1 METVL
6 SGEPIVPGSGA
17 GELLCADVGLSFWGG
32 VDPVSG
38 AVIDSRHPLRGQSVA
53 GRVLA
58 IPNGRGSC
66 TGSQVILELLL
77 GDQAPAAIVLRR
89 PDEIIALGVIVAE
102 ELFGR
107 SMPVVSVGEAG
118 FARLLEHRGR
128 VSVADALVALGDDGA
143 TTAATTLA
151 SPPPQ
156 PPSSSSLTMSADDEA
171 MLEGRDGRAV
181 QVAMKIVARM
191 AALQRA
197 PELIDIS
204 QVHIDGCTYIGPGSL
219 RFAETMAAWGGR
231 VRVPTT
237 LNSGSV
243 DRRKWRE
250 LGVPTT
256 LGDPASAL
264 GDAYVAMGAAPS
276 FTCAPYLLPSA
287 PALGEHVAWGESNAV
302 VYANSCLGARTQKYA
317 DFLDLCMALT
327 GRAPRAGA
335 HLDAARA
342 PSVELRVSAELAA
355 AAAREA
361 HDADAL
367 WPTLGY
373 LCGLRSEARVPL
385 VTGLEAL
392 SPTTDDLK
400 GFAAAFGTS
409 ASVPLFHLAGH
420 TPEAAEAAA
429 ALAASGGGGGGGGGG
444 DGGGSG
450 SLDGS
455 SHEVVDLGEAEL
467 HAAYATLDSGGAD
480 DVQLVSLG
488 NPHFS
493 LSEVETLA
501 SLLRGA
507 TKHDGVALVV
517 TTGRQTLEAAR
528 AAGHAAELEA
538 FGATLVSDTCW
549 CMLDRPVVPP
559 EATTLIT
566 NSAKYAH
573 YAPGLVGCEVRFA
586 SLAGCAAAATTG
598 RAPLARPAWLGGGG
612 GGGNGGGRVGARAM
626 HSLAPAAR
634 MVARAV
640 LRRW

>member
-1 METVL
+1 MAAVL

-38 AVIDSRHPLRGQSVA
+38 AVIDARHPLRGQSVA

-128 VSVADALVALGDDGA
+128 VSVADALVSLGDDVA
-143 TTAATTLA
+143 MTTTSTTTLA
-151 SPPPQ
+151 PPPPPPP
-156 PPSSSSLTMSADDEA
+156 PPSSLSPTLSAADEA
-171 MLEGRDGRAV
+171 MLEGREGRAT

-219 RFAETMAAWGGR
+219 RFAETMAEWGGK

-250 LGVPTT
+250 LGVPAT

-264 GDAYVAMGAAPS
+264 GDAYVAMGAAPT

-302 VYANSCLGARTQKYA
+302 VFANSCLGARTQKYA

-327 GRAPRAGA
+327 GRAPRAGV
-335 HLDAARA
+335 HLDEARA
-342 PSVELRVSAELAA
+342 PSVELRVAPELAA
-355 AAAREA
+355 AAAAAVAARA
-361 HDADAL
+361 AADVDAL

-392 SPTTDDLK
+392 SPTADDLK

-420 TPEAAEAAA
+420 TPEAAGAAA
-429 ALAASGGGGGGGGGG
+429 ALLAES
-444 DGGGSG
+444 GGGSG
-450 SLDGS
+450 S
-455 SHEVVDLGEAEL
+455 HEIVNLGEAEL
-467 HAAYATLDSGGAD
+467 RAAYSTLDSGAAAGDA
-480 DVQLVSLG
+480 VQLVSLG

-493 LSEVETLA
+493 LGEVESLTR
-501 SLLRGA
+501 LLRGGA
-507 TKHDGVALVV
+507 KHDGVALVV

-528 AAGHAAELEA
+528 EAGHAAELEA

-549 CMLDRPVVPP
+549 CMLGRPVVPP
-559 EATTLIT
+559 DATTLIT

-586 SLAGCAAAATTG
+586 SLAGCATAAMTG

-612 GGGNGGGRVGARAM
+612 VGGGVGSGVGARAM
-626 HSLAPAAR
+626 HTLAPAAR
-634 MVARAV
+634 LASRAV
-640 LRRW
+640 VRRWR